1 MHLAS
6 VTLVTICSSEKESY
20 GMEKR
25 KRRGRKVG
33 GEEDGRGGGKSNR
46 RGWRKVERSP
56 AFYQVFSLYFQGE
69 HKLPL

>member
-6 VTLVTICSSEKESY
+6 VTLVTICYSEKEESY

-25 KRRGRKVG
+25 KRRERKVE

-56 AFYQVFSLYFQGE
+56 AFY
-69 HKLPL
+69 